1 MSLRNRSTFW
11 NTSEEKLSI
20 RLELGILQ
28 EDWAA
33 FSGISKSLLA
43 MIETNKREWPL
54 GKGKTD
60 LPLISAYAKAMEEP
74 ADLLHLE
81 KPESMVRSQFEA
93 RLSGIRTQRFK
104 KEKDLKKMQFLLK
117 SGRKLL
123 QTCHRLKLEF
133 PELDQN
139 RHSLL
144 ELWEKNALERI
155 SKNHEDIQALLEMK
169 LRHLNEEEGLI
180 LKALDS
186 FPFKPET

>member
-1 MSLRNRSTFW
+1 MSIRNRSTFW
-11 NTSEEKLSI
+11 NTSKEKLSI

-28 EDWAA
+28 EEWAA

-60 LPLISAYAKAMEEP
+60 LPLVSAYAKSMEEP

-81 KPESMVRSQFEA
+81 KPESMARSQFEA

-104 KEKDLKKMQFLLK
+104 KEKELKKMQFLLN

-139 RHSLL
+139 KQSLL
-144 ELWEKNALERI
+144 ALWEQYALDRI
-155 SKNHEDIQALLEMK
+155 SKNHEDIQAMLEMK
-169 LRHLNEEEGLI
+169 LRHLDEEEGLI
-180 LKALDS
+180 LKALERFS
-186 FPFKPET
+186 FKTGT